1 MHRILS
7 QKRKSQKLQRE
18 KKSVSFKIYSYR
30 LTADFSTAMTESRGQ
45 SDKISSKCS
54 KNPIF
59 NLEFYPTNLSF
70 KKWWNKGVLHKV
82 RLTEYD

>member
-30 LTADFSTAMTESRGQ
+30 LTADFSIAMTESRGQ
-45 SDKISSKCS
+45 SD
-54 KNPIF
+54 NIF
-59 NLEFYPTNLSF
+59 KMLKEPNFQLRILS
-70 KKWWNKGVLHKV
+70 N
-82 RLTEYD
+82 

>member
-18 KKSVSFKIYSYR
+18 KNLFHLKYIAIDWQQTSQQQWQNPEDSQI
-30 LTADFSTAMTESRGQ
+30 
-45 SDKISSKCS
+45 ISSKCS